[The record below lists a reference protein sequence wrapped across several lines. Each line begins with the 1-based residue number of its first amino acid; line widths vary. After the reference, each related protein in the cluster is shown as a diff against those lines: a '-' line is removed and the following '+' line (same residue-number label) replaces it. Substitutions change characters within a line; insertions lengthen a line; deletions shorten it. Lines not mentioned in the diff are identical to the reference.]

1 MLSVGQ
7 IKAARA
13 FLAWSVNDLA
23 AACGVGAT
31 TIRKYEMQKGIPQGT
46 VKNLLAIKTCLEA
59 EGIEFIGDPL
69 VNPGVVLNVALR
81 G

>member
-13 FLAWSVNDLA
+13 FLAWSVNDLSA
-23 AACGVGAT
+23 VCGVGAT

-46 VKNLLAIKTCLEA
+46 IKNLLAIKICLEA

-69 VNPGVVLNVALR
+69 VNPGVVLHVSQRA
-81 G
+81 